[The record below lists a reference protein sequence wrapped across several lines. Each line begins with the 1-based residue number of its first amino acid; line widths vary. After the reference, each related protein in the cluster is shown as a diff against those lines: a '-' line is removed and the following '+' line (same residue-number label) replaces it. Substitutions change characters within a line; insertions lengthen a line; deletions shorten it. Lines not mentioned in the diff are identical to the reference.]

1 MAAAPK
7 PSLMMGRR
15 KPPQKAGAKRRSRGG
30 IPRPRSGG
38 DPPPRVATRPGAPTP
53 ALGAAAADLSARQGS
68 SPRSRFP
75 VSASFGVVEYER
87 ERAQMVLDLRRMG
100 IRDERVVAA
109 MARVPRERFVRGED
123 QDVAYGDHALGIAEG
138 QTISQPFVV
147 ARMTEL
153 LNVEPTHLVLEVGT
167 GSGYQA
173 AVLAELARDVVTVE
187 RHLALAD
194 RASALLAEL
203 GYENVKVVAGD
214 ASIGYPPDAPYD
226 RILVT
231 AASPGIAPELVR
243 QCAPDGLIVA
253 PVGDQEMQHLVV
265 RYPDGRETRHGAV
278 KFVPLRGR
286 AGFR

>member
-1 MAAAPK
+1 MDFGYDRD
-7 PSLMMGRR
+7 LMIR
-15 KPPQKAGAKRRSRGG
+15 
-30 IPRPRSGG
+30 
-38 DPPPRVATRPGAPTP
+38 
-53 ALGAAAADLSARQGS
+53 
-68 SPRSRFP
+68 
-75 VSASFGVVEYER
+75 
-87 ERAQMVLDLRRMG
+87 DLRQMG
-100 IRDERVVAA
+100 IRDERVLAA
-109 MARVPRERFVRGED
+109 MAKVPRERFVRDED
-123 QDVAYGDHALGIAEG
+123 QDVAYGDHALGIPEG

-153 LNVEPTHLVLEVGT
+153 LQVDPMHHVLEVGT

-173 AVLAELARDVVTVE
+173 AVLAELSHDVVTVE
-187 RHLALAD
+187 WHAALAD
-194 RASALLAEL
+194 RATAVLAEL

-243 QCAPDGLIVA
+243 QSGPDGLIVA
-253 PVGDQEMQHLVV
+253 PVGDQDMQHLVV

-286 AGFR
+286 AGFRQ